1 MRFDDRF
8 LEELKSRV
16 RLSEA
21 IGRSVKLRRQGR
33 EFVGL
38 SPFNKEKSPSFFVN
52 DDKGFWHDFSS
63 GKHGDLIGFW
73 QETERLSFPE
83 AVERLAAEAGV
94 DLPKP
99 DARTAEAEEKRQG
112 LGDWL
117 ELAAGWFAAQLRR
130 PAGERARTYLLR
142 RGLPEADWA
151 RFGLGFA
158 PAERTALKDALVQR
172 GAKPADLVEAGLLI
186 APEGGGAPY
195 DRFRDRVIFPIT
207 DTRGRVI
214 SFGGRALDPEA
225 RAKYL
230 NGPETPLF
238 HKGRT
243 LYGLPEARKLLA
255 RNDKPGSGPAP
266 GVNAGGDGRG
276 APLVVVEGYLDAIA
290 CWRAEVAAVAP
301 LGTAL
306 TEDQLGL
313 LWRQHPE
320 PTLSFDGDAAGLRA
334 AHRALDT
341 ALPLLQPGRSL
352 RFALLGQGQDP
363 DDLLRDKGPAALREV
378 LADARPLVDVL
389 WERERLESEPLDT
402 PERRAGLKA
411 RLRKLAAA
419 IADPDLS
426 AAYKQELLA
435 RYDALWSPTI
445 DERSRAASTLSRA
458 RWWGGRGAKPP
469 PGHASPEGRLA
480 AQRIAEAVVP
490 LTAAV
495 VEGLL
500 RAPARADHHLESLV
514 TQGFGDPALHPLA
527 GEIVAAAAEAAA
539 LDPALLRRRL
549 SAAGFDDLLA
559 RLSAAAARSGVSAPF
574 LDPALPPEEAD
585 ALWSQ
590 AYEVVLKIAALE
602 RAFHD
607 ARADLHT
614 EADSAALIRI
624 KTERD
629 DLQRRAR
636 SGAIFD
642 AALH

>member
-8 LEELKSRV
+8 IDELKGRV
-16 RLSEA
+16 RLSDA
-21 IGRSVKLRRQGR
+21 IGRSVKLKRQGR

-52 DDKGFWHDFSS
+52 DEKGFWHDFSS
-63 GKHGDLIGFW
+63 GKHGDLLGFW

-99 DARTAEAEEKRQG
+99 DARTAEAEEKRQD

-117 ELAAGWFAAQLRR
+117 ELAAKWFAAQLRR
-130 PAGERARTYLLR
+130 PAGEGARAYLLR

-151 RFGLGFA
+151 RFDLGYA
-158 PAERTALKDALVQR
+158 PADRTALKDALIQR

-186 APEGGGAPY
+186 APEGGGSPY

-214 SFGGRALDPEA
+214 SFGGRALDPQA

-243 LYGLPEARKLLA
+243 LYGLPQARKLLA
-255 RNDKPGSGPAP
+255 QNDKPSL
-266 GVNAGGDGRG
+266 GGDGRG

-290 CWRAEVAAVAP
+290 CWRADVAAVAP

-320 PTLSFDGDAAGLRA
+320 PTLSFDGDSAGLRA
-334 AHRALDT
+334 AYRAVDT
-341 ALPLLQPGRSL
+341 ALPLLQPGRTL
-352 RFALLGQGQDP
+352 RFALLSEGQDP
-363 DDLLRDKGPAALREV
+363 DDLLREKGPAALRET
-378 LADARPLVDVL
+378 LSAARPLVDVV
-389 WERERLESEPLDT
+389 WDRERADAEPLET
-402 PERRAGLKA
+402 PERRTALKV

-426 AAYKQELLA
+426 AAYKGELLR
-435 RYDALWSPTI
+435 RYDALWAPTV

-458 RWWGGRGAKPP
+458 RWSGGGGRNAKPR
-469 PGHASPEGRLA
+469 PGGASPEGRVA
-480 AQRIAEAVVP
+480 ARRIGDAMVP

-495 VEGLL
+495 VEGLV
-500 RAPARADHHLESLV
+500 RAPARADQHLESLV

-527 GEIVAAAAEAAA
+527 QEIVAASTEAAT

-549 SAAGFDDLLA
+549 SGAGFDDLLA
-559 RLSAAAARSGVSAPF
+559 RLEAAAARSGVSAPF

-585 ALWSQ
+585 ALWVQ
-590 AYEVVLKIAALE
+590 AYDAVLRLAALE
-602 RAFHD
+602 RAFSD
-607 ARADLHT
+607 ARADLQSDG
-614 EADSAALIRI
+614 DSAALIRI

-629 DLQRRAR
+629 DLHRRAR
-636 SGAIFD
+636 NGDIFGAG
-642 AALH
+642 LH

>member
-1 MRFDDRF
+1 VRYDDRF
-8 LEELKSRV
+8 IEELKSRV

-33 EFVGL
+33 EWVGL

-63 GKHGDLIGFW
+63 GKHGDLLSFW
-73 QETERLSFPE
+73 QETERLSFRE
-83 AVERLAAEAGV
+83 ALERLATEAGV
-94 DLPKP
+94 ELPQP
-99 DARTAEAEEKRQG
+99 DARSAQQEEKRQG
-112 LGDWL
+112 LQDWL
-117 ELAAGWFAAQLRR
+117 ETAAKWFAAQLRR
-130 PAGERARTYLLR
+130 PAGEAARAYLLR
-142 RGLPEADWA
+142 RGLPEAEWA
-151 RFGLGFA
+151 RFGLGYA
-158 PAERTALKDALVQR
+158 PADRSGLKDALIQR
-172 GAKPADLVEAGLLI
+172 GAKPAELVEAGLLI

-207 DTRGRVI
+207 DGRGRVV

-230 NGPETPLF
+230 NGPESPLF

-255 RNDKPGSGPAP
+255 QNDR
-266 GVNAGGDGRG
+266 GDGQG
-276 APLVVVEGYLDAIA
+276 APLVVVEGYMDAIA

-313 LWRQHPE
+313 LWRQHSE
-320 PTLSFDGDAAGLRA
+320 PTLSFDGDKAGLRA
-334 AHRALDT
+334 AHRAIDT

-352 RFALLGQGQDP
+352 RFSLLEGGQDP

-378 LADARPLVDVL
+378 LTAARPLVDVL
-389 WERERLESEPLDT
+389 WERERSAAEPLDT

-411 RLRKLAAA
+411 RLRHLAAA

-426 AAYKQELLA
+426 AAYKQELLR
-435 RYDALWSPTI
+435 RYDAVWAPTA
-445 DERSRAASTLSRA
+445 DERSRAGVTLSRA
-458 RWWGGRGAKPP
+458 RWSGDGRRRGKPLPGG
-469 PGHASPEGRLA
+469 ASPEGRQA
-480 AQRIAEAVVP
+480 ARRISQTPAP

-495 VEGLL
+495 ALGLL
-500 RAPARADHHLESLV
+500 RAPARADHHLESLAA
-514 TQGFGDPALHPLA
+514 QGFGDAALQPLA
-527 GEIVAAAAEAAA
+527 GEIVAACGEAAA

-549 SAAGFDDLLA
+549 DAAGFDELIG
-559 RLSAAAARSGVSAPF
+559 RLEAAAARSGVSAPF
-574 LDPALPPEEAD
+574 LDPSHPPEEAD
-585 ALWSQ
+585 ALWAQ
-590 AYEVVLKIAALE
+590 AYDVVLRIAALE
-602 RAFHD
+602 RAFED

-614 EADSAALIRI
+614 DADSAALIRI

-642 AALH
+642 SSLH

>member
-8 LEELKSRV
+8 IDELKGRV
-16 RLSEA
+16 RLSDA
-21 IGRSVKLRRQGR
+21 IGRSVKLKRQGR

-52 DDKGFWHDFSS
+52 DEKGFWHDFSS

-117 ELAAGWFAAQLRR
+117 ETAAKWFAAQLRR
-130 PAGERARTYLLR
+130 PAGEPARAYLLR
-142 RGLPEADWA
+142 RGLPEEDWG

-158 PAERTALKDALVQR
+158 PADRTALKEALVQR

-195 DRFRDRVIFPIT
+195 DRFRDRVMFPIT

-214 SFGGRALDPEA
+214 SFGGRALNPEA

-243 LYGLPEARKLLA
+243 LYGLPQARKLLA
-255 RNDKPGSGPAP
+255 QNDQ
-266 GVNAGGDGRG
+266 GDGKG

-290 CWRAEVAAVAP
+290 CWRADVAAVAP

-320 PTLSFDGDAAGLRA
+320 PTLSFDGDSAGLRA
-334 AHRALDT
+334 AHRAIET

-352 RFALLGQGQDP
+352 RFALLADGHDP
-363 DDLLRDKGPAALREV
+363 DDLLREKGPAALRESV
-378 LADARPLVDVL
+378 TTARPLVDVL

-426 AAYKQELLA
+426 AAYKQELLR
-435 RYDALWSPTI
+435 RYDALWAPSV
-445 DERSRAASTLSRA
+445 DERARAASTLSRA
-458 RWWGGRGAKPP
+458 RWSGGGRNAKPR
-469 PGHASPEGRLA
+469 PGGASPEGRVA
-480 AQRIAEAVVP
+480 ARRIAEALVP

-500 RAPARADHHLESLV
+500 RTPARADHHLESLV
-514 TQGFGDPALHPLA
+514 AQGFGDPALKPLA
-527 GEIVAAAAEAAA
+527 QEIATAASEAAT

-549 SAAGFDDLLA
+549 SAAGFDDLLH
-559 RLSAAAARSGVSAPF
+559 RLHAAAARSGVSAPF
-574 LDPALPPEEAD
+574 LDPALPPEESD

-590 AYEVVLKIAALE
+590 AYDVVIRIAALE
-602 RAFHD
+602 RAFND
-607 ARADLHT
+607 ARADMHT
-614 EADSAALIRI
+614 ESDAAALIRI

-636 SGAIFD
+636 SGEIFG
-642 AALH
+642 AGLH

>member
-8 LEELKSRV
+8 IDELKGRV

-21 IGRSVKLRRQGR
+21 IGRTVKLKRQGR
-33 EFVGL
+33 EWAGL

-73 QETERLSFPE
+73 QQTERLSFRE

-94 DLPKP
+94 DLPQP
-99 DARTAEAEEKRQG
+99 DARSAEAEEKRQG
-112 LGDWL
+112 LQDWL
-117 ELAAGWFAAQLRR
+117 ELAAKWFAAQLRR
-130 PAGERARTYLLR
+130 PAGEKARAYLLG

-151 RFGLGFA
+151 RFNLGYA
-158 PAERTALKDALVQR
+158 PADRTALKDALVQR
-172 GAKPADLVEAGLLI
+172 GAKPAELVEAGLLI

-207 DTRGRVI
+207 DGRGRAV

-243 LYGLPEARKLLA
+243 LYGLPEARRLLA
-255 RNDKPGSGPAP
+255 QNDR
-266 GVNAGGDGRG
+266 GDGRG
-276 APLVVVEGYLDAIA
+276 AALVVVEGYLDAIA

-306 TEDQLGL
+306 TEEQLGL

-320 PTLSFDGDAAGLRA
+320 PTLSFDGDKAGLRA
-334 AHRALDT
+334 AHRAVDT

-352 RFALLGQGQDP
+352 RFALLTEGQDP
-363 DDLLRDKGPAALREV
+363 DDLLRDKGPAALR
-378 LADARPLVDVL
+378 DALYATRPLVDVL
-389 WERERLESEPLDT
+389 WERERLAAEPLDT

-411 RLRKLAAA
+411 RLRQLAAA
-419 IADPDLS
+419 IAEPDLS
-426 AAYKQELLA
+426 GAYKQELLS
-435 RYDALWSPTI
+435 RYDGLWAPTV

-458 RWWGGRGAKPP
+458 RWTGRGKGAKPL
-469 PGHASPEGRLA
+469 PGGASAEGRA
-480 AQRIAEAVVP
+480 AARRISETVPP

-495 VEGLL
+495 AVGLL
-500 RAPARADHHLESLV
+500 RAPGRVDHHLESLAA
-514 TQGFGDPALHPLA
+514 QGFGHPALSPLA
-527 GEIVAAAAEAAA
+527 QAVVAASSEAAV

-549 SAAGFDDLLA
+549 VAEGLETLLQ
-559 RLSAAAARSGVSAPF
+559 RLEAAAARSGVAAPF
-574 LDPALPPEEAD
+574 LDPALPLEEAD
-585 ALWSQ
+585 ALWAQ
-590 AYEVVLKIAALE
+590 AYDVSLRIAALE
-602 RAFHD
+602 RAFND
-607 ARADLHT
+607 ARAELESD
-614 EADSAALIRI
+614 ADSAALIRI

-642 AALH
+642 ASLH